1 MNSEEEKTIVN
12 NWGLAAIKSMK
23 LHEILPMP
31 ENYAIWFEYH
41 RGSNP
46 KLNSKIDKMLA
57 SGQEFTRDLSREIYN
72 HFILNQV
79 SANSVASASEQV
91 QKIMQT
97 VLNVIDN
104 SVSGATSYNQ
114 DLAEFSTDLQGL
126 NIAEAEK
133 MSELV
138 ARIVIKTNALKDE
151 GEKLSSKLIESQR
164 EVGELKT
171 DLEEVTLQ
179 VSLDALT
186 GIANRKAFDDSF
198 ARQIDDARESKK
210 SLCLLMLDVDH
221 FKKFN
226 DTYGHLLG
234 DQVLRIVA
242 SAIKSVIRGG
252 DFCARFGG
260 EEFVVI
266 LPDTPLQG
274 GKIVAEN
281 IRKAIAQRELKR
293 KDTGESYGK
302 VTVSAG
308 IAVYNAAFDNAESM
322 IERADK
328 GLYLSKE
335 KGRNMV
341 SVAEV

>member
-1 MNSEEEKTIVN
+1 MSPEEEKKIVN
-12 NWGLAAIKSMK
+12 NWGLASIKSMK

-41 RGSNP
+41 RGSNQ
-46 KLNSKIDKMLA
+46 KLNVKIDKILA
-57 SGQEFTRDLSREIYN
+57 SGQSFDRDLTREIYN
-72 HFILNQV
+72 NFILNQV
-79 SANSVASASEQV
+79 SAASITTASEQV
-91 QKIMQT
+91 QKIMQG
-97 VLNVIDN
+97 VLAVIDN
-104 SVSGATSYNQ
+104 SVSGSSDYNQ
-114 DLAEFSTDLQGL
+114 NLDDFSKDLQDL
-126 NIAEAEK
+126 NADNADNV
-133 MSELV
+133 SELV
-138 ARIVIKTNALKDE
+138 SKIVTKTKALKKE
-151 GEKLSSKLIESQR
+151 GEKLNNKLLASQK
-164 EVGELKT
+164 EVGELRHN
-171 DLEEVTLQ
+171 LEEVTIQ

-186 GIANRKAFDDSF
+186 GIANRKAFEDMF
-198 ARQIDDARESKK
+198 ARHIEEARETKK
-210 SLCLLMLDVDH
+210 SLCLLMIDVDH

-226 DTYGHLLG
+226 DSFGHLLG

-242 SAIKSVIRGG
+242 SAMKSVVRGG

-281 IRKAIAQRELKR
+281 IRKAIALRELKR
-293 KDTGESYGK
+293 KDTGESFGK
-302 VTVSAG
+302 VTVSVG
-308 IAVYNAAFDNAESM
+308 ISIYNAAFDTAESL

-341 SVAEV
+341 SAVEI